1 VNDAD
6 WTFDLALK
14 ALTEGDFD
22 LHTPTTPTN
31 GWITFDPNY
40 DKSKGSDIWFEGAV
54 GLKYHTYYAAKVNTD
69 AQTAW
74 TTAVGNIN
82 TAMAEIGGG
91 NYGTMNV
98 VSLNE
103 FMHMVNTL
111 DSWLKDRSGEFH
123 KFNEDLNSKDSGFK
137 GTAAFVISDR
147 LKHIGDALADLDQ
160 QMTTKNGVGVPA
172 AAAGA
177 QSALHDYGVRMANTW
192 YGVVNYLS
200 DFPRAHVNWW
210 QDRIDN
216 YVNTPGLFTGGGFHT
231 SKYYQDRLAQFPMPD
246 GTRGDLGSKPTWD
259 AMNLDI
265 TTRLKAEIKTY
276 LDGPAADIMGKLR
289 TAYEGSASAIVP
301 LVAPTVL
308 PTVLP
313 QDDKNGNNPPPDT
326 NTPPPPLNDS
336 GNTPPPGG
344 DPNTNTPP
352 PGGPDLANTPPPGG
366 LPNLTS
372 TPPPGGPDLANTPP
386 PGGLPNLTN
395 TPPPG
400 DPANTGNSRFPNVS
414 PFISPPLPKGPN
426 STNQPLPKGPS
437 FTNQP
442 LSKGPN
448 FANQPVPK
456 GLDGGLPGAAG
467 GGPVDQAR
475 SSSGLHIPALKVPPG
490 SPVAGVPGADP
501 SAAGANTGGLGA
513 NTGGLGA
520 NTGGLGANT
529 GGLRANTSGLG
540 ANTSGLD
547 GTGGLPGSA
556 LTGTPGGTPG
566 DGQNNGGVPFFPP
579 MMGGMGGMGGAGEK
593 PQERERQTW
602 LAEDESV
609 WGTDVAAGSGV
620 IGRLEDEEGSEEILI
635 ASLPGQERLH
645 PAIHRRRRR
654 TEESE
659 KRSAAHAGELPGAEA
674 QEPPQTGQWPG
685 AHAQERP
692 GPQERPAESAA
703 PATT

>member
-1 VNDAD
+1 MADSNAPQFPVNDAD
-6 WTFDLALK
+6 WTFDLALR

-40 DKSKGSDIWFEGAV
+40 DKSKGSDIWFQGAV
-54 GLKYHTYYAAKVNTD
+54 GFTYHTYYAAKVNTD
-69 AQTAW
+69 ALTAW
-74 TTAVGNIN
+74 TTAVGDISAVIGEIN
-82 TAMAEIGGG
+82 SG
-91 NYGTMNV
+91 NYGTMNAN
-98 VSLNE
+98 SLNE
-103 FMHMVNTL
+103 LMTMVNTL
-111 DSWLKDRSGEFH
+111 DRWFKTRSSEFH
-123 KFNEDLNSKDSGFK
+123 KFNTDLDSKDSGFK

-147 LKHIGDALADLDQ
+147 LKHYGDALVDLDH
-160 QMTTKNGVGVPA
+160 QMTTKNGVGVPNA
-172 AAAGA
+172 VTDAYY
-177 QSALHDYGVRMANTW
+177 ALQHYGHRMFYTW
-192 YGVVNYLS
+192 DAVANYLS
-200 DFPRAHVNWW
+200 DFPRAHVAWW
-210 QDRIDN
+210 QNRIDD

-246 GTRGDLGSKPTWD
+246 GTLGNLGSKPTWD

-265 TTRLKAEIKTY
+265 TTRLKSEIKTY
-276 LDGPAADIMGKLR
+276 LDTPAADIMRELR
-289 TAYEGSASAIVP
+289 TAYEGSASAIIA
-301 LVAPTVL
+301 LVAPTML

-366 LPNLTS
+366 LPNLT
-372 TPPPGGPDLANTPP
+372 NTPP
-386 PGGLPNLTN
+386 LGGLPNLTN

-400 DPANTGNSRFPNVS
+400 DPANMGNSRFPNVS

-426 STNQPLPKGPS
+426 STNQPLSKGPS

-448 FANQPVPK
+448 FANQPLPK
-456 GLDGGLPGAAG
+456 GLDGGLPGAKG

-475 SSSGLHIPALKVPPG
+475 SSSGLHIPALKAPPG
-490 SPVAGVPGADP
+490 SPFAGVPGADP

-513 NTGGLGA
+513 NTGA
-520 NTGGLGANT
+520 
-529 GGLRANTSGLG
+529 LG

-566 DGQNNGGVPFFPP
+566 DGQGNGGVPFFPP
-579 MMGGMGGMGGAGEK
+579 MMGGMGGMGGAGER

-620 IGRLEDEEGSEEILI
+620 IGRLEDEDGSEEILI

-692 GPQERPAESAA
+692 GPHERPVESAA